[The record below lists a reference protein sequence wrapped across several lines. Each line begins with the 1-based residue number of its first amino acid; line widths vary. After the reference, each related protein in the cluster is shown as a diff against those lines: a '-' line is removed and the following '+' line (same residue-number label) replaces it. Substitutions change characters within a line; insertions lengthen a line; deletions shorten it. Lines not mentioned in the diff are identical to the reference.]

1 MKKFAIFLATCLL
14 WACSSY
20 STLEELVEEA
30 EQTGDWTEVE
40 ERERILVK
48 RAERHGTVCSKG
60 EVFMCDE
67 HRCSCQPTEGL
78 DKMVDGLMRRP

>member
-40 ERERILVK
+40 EREREL
-48 RAERHGTVCSKG
+48 RARIVELEAENERLCA
-60 EVFMCDE
+60 D
-67 HRCSCQPTEGL
+67 
-78 DKMVDGLMRRP
+78 